1 MQDAERAGR
10 LARAERI
17 AALMDARFSLF
28 GIRFGWDSLIGLLV
42 PGIGDAATALPS
54 LYVIYEAHR
63 LGARKRVLARMGLN
77 VGLDTVLG
85 SVPLAGDVFD
95 LAFKANRR
103 NVALLSREMA
113 RMHEKKEE
121 TRWPNA
127 IRD

>member
-1 MQDAERAGR
+1 MRSAETAER

-17 AALMDARFSLF
+17 AALMDARYSLF
-28 GIRFGWDSLIGLLV
+28 GIHFGWDSLIGLLL

-54 LYVIYEAHR
+54 LYVMYEAHR

-85 SVPLAGDVFD
+85 SVPLAGDIFD

-103 NVALLSREMA
+103 NVALLSRELA
-113 RMHEKKEE
+113 RAERKKEE
-121 TRWPNA
+121 NPWPNA
-127 IRD
+127 IPD